1 VNQLNR
7 YLNEIAYDSF
17 RIAAIEKVTHGITT
31 IEEIKRV
38 LPLSALN
45 VKPLA
50 NHSEGRPLAV
60 VS

>member
-1 VNQLNR
+1 MNQLNR
-7 YLNEIAYDSF
+7 YLNEITYGSF
-17 RIAAIEKVTHGITT
+17 RMAAIEKVAHGITT
-31 IEEIKRV
+31 IEEIKCV

-45 VKPLA
+45 VKPLV